1 VALFGGP
8 VERRTYAAGRELERG
23 LPVASAALARATA
36 ARVRRAGAGSERL
49 VHRFL
54 ARIGWRPDPSSGV
67 VDVRIRP
74 LLPDA
79 FAADSTDASLP
90 ALYSHLFR
98 PDPVVDVRFL
108 VGRVPELSAIG
119 DARERWEAGRSA
131 ALLITGERGS
141 GKTSLINCA
150 LNGPLAGLP
159 IVRGEFSQRLLS
171 ESDLRSTLA
180 RIVGASSPGRLE
192 EHLMETPR
200 VVVLE
205 EVERT
210 FLRHLGHYE
219 AVRALG
225 RLISATGGAV
235 LWVIVLNRVAF
246 RFLDAATGL
255 GQRFSHRINA
265 STATADEIR
274 EAILI
279 RHNLSGLRLRFEPP
293 ATAPGRTIHRRVDPE
308 REFFEMTARY
318 AAGVYRTAFGI
329 WLGHIAE
336 IRDGLFSVR
345 AIEAHDLLPV
355 IADLA
360 PHDLFSLV
368 AFMQHGS
375 LTADEHAIV
384 FQQRS
389 DISRAQLDELIARDI
404 IATDPG
410 RPGYRVRPEAMSVV
424 QEALYRRN
432 LL

>member
-1 VALFGGP
+1 M
-8 VERRTYAAGRELERG
+8 
-23 LPVASAALARATA
+23 
-36 ARVRRAGAGSERL
+36 
-49 VHRFL
+49 
-54 ARIGWRPDPSSGV
+54 
-67 VDVRIRP
+67 
-74 LLPDA
+74 
-79 FAADSTDASLP
+79 
-90 ALYSHLFR
+90 
-98 PDPVVDVRFL
+98 
-108 VGRVPELSAIG
+108 
-119 DARERWEAGRSA
+119 
-131 ALLITGERGS
+131 
-141 GKTSLINCA
+141 
-150 LNGPLAGLP
+150 
-159 IVRGEFSQRLLS
+159 Q
-171 ESDLRSTLA
+171 
-180 RIVGASSPGRLE
+180 
-192 EHLMETPR
+192 TPR

-293 ATAPGRTIHRRVDPE
+293 ATAPGRSIRRRVDPE
-308 REFFEMTARY
+308 RAFFEMTARY

-375 LTADEHAIV
+375 LTAEEHAIV

-389 DISRAQLDELIARDI
+389 DISRAQLDELLARDI
-404 IATDPG
+404 IAADPG